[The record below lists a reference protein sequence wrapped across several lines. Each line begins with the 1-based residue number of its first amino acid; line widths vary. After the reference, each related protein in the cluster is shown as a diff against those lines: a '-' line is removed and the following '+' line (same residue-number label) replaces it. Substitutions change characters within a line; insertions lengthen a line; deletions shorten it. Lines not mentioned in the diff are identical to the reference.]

1 MVRWNDSFATC
12 AYARYIEEKGRDI
25 VAPRFVYVYLR
36 DTCNYVAP
44 PVGACFLPSQNRGP
58 PSIVTRPPSL
68 HSVSSKIRIYISP
81 SRSFGERERLK
92 RDALMILV
100 RDILPFSLS
109 LFPSSWARDNSKR
122 REIDRFG
129 LVARE
134 IPYYLRKRWY
144 SNNKTVG
151 ELLIKFIYIYISL
164 NGDPF
169 VSIFIFYFVGARNVD
184 VEDLGKL
191 GEKRFSFFFSFIIK
205 KGIKISEK
213 EDKILHWEA
222 R

>member
-151 ELLIKFIYIYISL
+151 ELLIKFIYIYIVKW
-164 NGDPF
+164 G
-169 VSIFIFYFVGARNVD
+169 SICFYFYILFRRSEKCGRWRF
-184 VEDLGKL
+184 GKIG
-191 GEKRFSFFFSFIIK
+191 GEAFLFFFSFIIK

>member
-109 LFPSSWARDNSKR
+109 LSSFLVHKSKTGGFDRDGYVGRLDLWGTSR
-122 REIDRFG
+122 CFRGESIVISVRFDR
-129 LVARE
+129 
-134 IPYYLRKRWY
+134 
-144 SNNKTVG
+144 
-151 ELLIKFIYIYISL
+151 
-164 NGDPF
+164 
-169 VSIFIFYFVGARNVD
+169 
-184 VEDLGKL
+184 
-191 GEKRFSFFFSFIIK
+191 
-205 KGIKISEK
+205 
-213 EDKILHWEA
+213 
-222 R
+222 